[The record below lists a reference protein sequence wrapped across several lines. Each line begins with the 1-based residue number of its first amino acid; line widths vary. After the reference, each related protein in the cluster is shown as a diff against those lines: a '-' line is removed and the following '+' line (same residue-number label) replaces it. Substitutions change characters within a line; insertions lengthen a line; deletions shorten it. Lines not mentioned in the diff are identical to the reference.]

1 MVIPMARLGWII
13 RFIFIVIGAVLFV
26 LYLQESNPDLA
37 NTYLLAFI
45 IVLVIEVFLYFIIF
59 YLRARNR

>member
-1 MVIPMARLGWII
+1 MARLGWII
-13 RFIFIVIGAVLFV
+13 RFIFIVFGAVLFV
-26 LYLQESNPDLA
+26 LYLQESNLDLA

-45 IVLVIEVFLYFIIF
+45 IVLFIEVFLYFIIF